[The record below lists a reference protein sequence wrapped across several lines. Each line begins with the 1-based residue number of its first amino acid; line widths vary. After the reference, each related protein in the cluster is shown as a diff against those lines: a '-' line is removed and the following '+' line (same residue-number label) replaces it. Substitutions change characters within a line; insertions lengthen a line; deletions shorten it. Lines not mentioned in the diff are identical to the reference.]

1 MPLNP
6 TLLELFFVKLFI
18 QPSKH
23 ISVMIALSIGVSRVF
38 VPQREAD
45 VHRSGTW
52 WRRERPHQGNVRAAL
67 RLLIPTWE
75 NNKNKIIILLTC
87 TAIRKWK
94 SSSHVRRGWGG
105 LWREPSLSW
114 RESVE
119 SINWILLN
127 AGFYLTII
135 SETLWGVTCILCVAL
150 FLKVKPSRPAW
161 IGERHE
167 WQSDSSEDRW
177 QVSPPE
183 EHIRRYRLLQRHW
196 KAGPLVSI
204 QFNLINY

>member
-1 MPLNP
+1 
-6 TLLELFFVKLFI
+6 
-18 QPSKH
+18 
-23 ISVMIALSIGVSRVF
+23 MITLSIGVSRVF

-52 WRRERPHQGNVRAAL
+52 WRRERPHKGNDKAAVRPL
-67 RLLIPTWE
+67 MPTWE
-75 NNKNKIIILLTC
+75 NNENMAIILFTC

-94 SSSHVRRGWGG
+94 SSSHVRRGWGD

-114 RESVE
+114 RESGK
-119 SINWILLN
+119 SINWISLN

-135 SETLWGVTCILCVAL
+135 SETLRALTWILYVAL

-167 WQSDSSEDRW
+167 WQSDSSEDWW
-177 QVSPPE
+177 QVSSPE

-196 KAGPLVSI
+196 KAWPLVSI
-204 QFNLINY
+204 